1 MGRAGLELEL
11 ESWIPSL
18 EVCRVGFVEQARVLH
33 PSGECGDQKLTGI
46 GTFFVG
52 RGQTAVFM
60 ARVYLLQFN
69 WANGFSTVLSKLQTR
84 Y

>member
-18 EVCRVGFVEQARVLH
+18 EVYRVGFVEQARVLH
-33 PSGECGDQKLTGI
+33 PSGESGDQKLIGI
-46 GTFFVG
+46 GTFFVS
-52 RGQTAVFM
+52 RGQTVVFL
-60 ARVYLLQFN
+60 ARVYLLGFI
-69 WANGFSTVLSKLQTR
+69 WADGFSTVLSQLQTR